1 MRIDD
6 NYLRGNRVDGEV
18 VYSSDFNE
26 LEIVVKTA
34 INANYTDIVN
44 NNNYINDVANNFNDF
59 VYTFTEAVNRHENDI
74 NNLNDVVN
82 RHENDITLVKEQVRV
97 ADWRIQEVSKNINEF
112 ITGTYATDISRINK
126 TVDGLVGTVNKHE
139 DDISRIDE
147 TLSNLQENGTVS
159 SVPVYYYNGLHNQE
173 NLDMFNEICGLFDNK
188 SPFVLVGRFEVE
200 LQTGEDTFEME
211 EVIAPIQVK
220 NFTDRETGGTVLSFA
235 TAPIW
240 LGSQYNIATIGLVGE
255 WGNFTDFQTIGWSS
269 LQGPSVNVKTFE
281 GYDETKTQVLKNING
296 VLTWVEE

>member
-26 LEIVVKTA
+26 LETVIKTA

-59 VYTFTEAVNRHENDI
+59 VYTFTEAVNRHEDNINKHENDI
-74 NNLNDVVN
+74 NSLYGAVNGHENDINLVREVVN
-82 RHENDITLVKEQVRV
+82 RHENAITLVKEQAYV
-97 ADWRIQEVSKNINEF
+97 ADWRSQEVSNKINEF
-112 ITGTYATDISRINK
+112 ITGTYAN
-126 TVDGLVGTVNKHE
+126 
-139 DDISRIDE
+139 DISRIDE
-147 TLSNLQENGTVS
+147 TLNNIQENGTIS

-200 LQTGEDTFEME
+200 LQTGENTFEME
-211 EVIAPIQVK
+211 DVIAPIQVK
-220 NFTDRETGGTVLSFA
+220 NYTDRETGGTVLSFA

-255 WGNFTDFQTIGWSS
+255 WGNFTAFQTIGWSA

-281 GYDETKTQVLKNING
+281 GYDATKTQVLKNING

>member
-18 VYSSDFNE
+18 ITSADFNE
-26 LEIVVKTA
+26 LETVVKTA
-34 INANYTDIVN
+34 INANYVDITK
-44 NNNYINDVANNFNDF
+44 A
-59 VYTFTEAVNRHENDI
+59 TEDI
-74 NNLNDVVN
+74 NMLNQFSLETINALAKLDEDVD

-97 ADWRIQEVSKNINEF
+97 ADLRAQEAQNNLNTFISETYVNDIN
-112 ITGTYATDISRINK
+112 
-126 TVDGLVGTVNKHE
+126 
-139 DDISRIDE
+139 RIDE
-147 TLSNLQENGTVS
+147 TLSNIQENGTNS

-200 LQTGEDTFEME
+200 LQTGEDTFERE
-211 EVIAPIQVK
+211 EVVTPIQVK
-220 NFTDRETGGTVLSFA
+220 NYTDRETGGTVLSFA

-255 WGNFTDFQTIGWSS
+255 WGNFTDFQTIGWSA

>member
-6 NYLRGNRVDGEV
+6 NYLRGDRVDGEIV
-18 VYSSDFNE
+18 TSSDFNE
-26 LEIVVKTA
+26 LETVVKAA
-34 INANYTDIVN
+34 INANYDDIISASADIEN
-44 NNNYINDVANNFNDF
+44 IKQFNLD
-59 VYTFTEAVNRHENDI
+59 TI
-74 NNLNDVVN
+74 NNLAELD
-82 RHENDITLVKEQVRV
+82 DGVKNNAEEIR
-97 ADWRIQEVSKNINEF
+97 
-112 ITGTYATDISRINK
+112 
-126 TVDGLVGTVNKHE
+126 
-139 DDISRIDE
+139 
-147 TLSNLQENGTVS
+147 NLKENGLEYDI
-159 SVPVYYYNGLHNQE
+159 PLYYYNGLHNQE
-173 NLDMFNEICGLFDNK
+173 NLNMFNEICSLFDNK

-211 EVIAPIQVK
+211 EVVAPIQVK
-220 NFTDRETGGTVLSFA
+220 NYTDRETGGTVLSFA

-255 WGNFTDFQTIGWSS
+255 WGNFTDFQTTGWSA

>member
-26 LEIVVKTA
+26 LETVVKTA
-34 INANYTDIVN
+34 INANYEDILKNLENINKHEDDITLVKDQANLADWRVQELQNHLNTFISDTYITDISR
-44 NNNYINDVANNFNDF
+44 IEINFNNLDIK
-59 VYTFTEAVNRHENDI
+59 VNSLDTTVNSLVDNYNNLYGTVNGVNDAVNRHENAI
-74 NNLNDVVN
+74 
-82 RHENDITLVKEQVRV
+82 
-97 ADWRIQEVSKNINEF
+97 RI
-112 ITGTYATDISRINK
+112 
-126 TVDGLVGTVNKHE
+126 
-139 DDISRIDE
+139 IDE
-147 TLSNLQENGTVS
+147 TLSNLQENGTIS

-220 NFTDRETGGTVLSFA
+220 NYTDRETGGTVLSFA

-255 WGNFTDFQTIGWSS
+255 WGNFTGFRTIGWSA

>member
-6 NYLRGNRVDGEV
+6 NYLRGNRVDGEIIT
-18 VYSSDFNE
+18 SADFNE
-26 LEIVVKTA
+26 LETVVKAA
-34 INANYTDIVN
+34 INANYTDIVSNSESIN
-44 NNNYINDVANNFNDF
+44 NLSGTVNDNINRINDNVNSISTLND
-59 VYTFTEAVNRHENDI
+59 TINIHENDM
-74 NNLNDVVN
+74 
-82 RHENDITLVKEQVRV
+82 TLVKEQAYV
-97 ADWRIQEVSKNINEF
+97 ADWRSQEVQKNLNEF
-112 ITGTYATDISRINK
+112 LTETYTGDIT
-126 TVDGLVGTVNKHE
+126 
-139 DDISRIDE
+139 RIDE
-147 TLSNLQENGTVS
+147 TLSNLQKNGTGS
-159 SVPVYYYNGLHNQE
+159 SVPVYYYNGLHSQE

-200 LQTGEDTFEME
+200 LQTGENTFEME

-220 NFTDRETGGTVLSFA
+220 NYTDRETGGTVLSFA

-255 WGNFTDFQTIGWSS
+255 WGNFTDFQTIGWSA

>member
-34 INANYTDIVN
+34 INANYTDIIN
-44 NNNYINDVANNFNDF
+44 NNSYINDVANNFNDF
-59 VYTFTEAVNRHENDI
+59 VYTFTEAVNRHEDNI
-74 NNLNDVVN
+74 NSLNDVVN
-82 RHENDITLVKEQVRV
+82 RHEKDITLVKEQVSV
-97 ADWRIQEVSKNINEF
+97 ADWRSEEVQKNLNTF
-112 ITGTYATDISRINK
+112 ISETYVT
-126 TVDGLVGTVNKHE
+126 
-139 DDISRIDE
+139 DISRIDE
-147 TLSNLQENGTVS
+147 TLSNLQENGTTS

-200 LQTGEDTFEME
+200 LQTGENTFEME
-211 EVIAPIQVK
+211 EVVAPIQVK

-240 LGSQYNIATIGLVGE
+240 LGSQYNIATIGLIGE
-255 WGNFTDFQTIGWSS
+255 WGNFTGFQTIGWSA

>member
-6 NYLRGNRVDGEV
+6 NYLRGDRVDGEIIT
-18 VYSSDFNE
+18 SSDFNE
-26 LEIVVKTA
+26 LETVVKTA
-34 INANYTDIVN
+34 INANYDDIINVSKDIVN
-44 NNNYINDVANNFNDF
+44 INQFNLD
-59 VYTFTEAVNRHENDI
+59 TI
-74 NNLNDVVN
+74 NNLANLDDGVKN
-82 RHENDITLVKEQVRV
+82 NAEEIRNLKEN
-97 ADWRIQEVSKNINEF
+97 
-112 ITGTYATDISRINK
+112 
-126 TVDGLVGTVNKHE
+126 GLVY
-139 DDISRIDE
+139 DIP
-147 TLSNLQENGTVS
+147 L
-159 SVPVYYYNGLHNQE
+159 YYYNGLHNQE

-220 NFTDRETGGTVLSFA
+220 NYTDRETGGTVLSFA

-255 WGNFTDFQTIGWSS
+255 WGNFTDFQTIGWSA

>member
-18 VYSSDFNE
+18 ITSSDFNE
-26 LEIVVKTA
+26 LETVVKAA
-34 INANYTDIVN
+34 INANYTDIVSN
-44 NNNYINDVANNFNDF
+44 S
-59 VYTFTEAVNRHENDI
+59 ESI
-74 NNLNDVVN
+74 NNLDTTVNSLVDNYNNLYGTVGSLND
-82 RHENDITLVKEQVRV
+82 
-97 ADWRIQEVSKNINEF
+97 
-112 ITGTYATDISRINK
+112 
-126 TVDGLVGTVNKHE
+126 TVNKHE

-147 TLSNLQENGTVS
+147 TLNNIQENGTGS

-211 EVIAPIQVK
+211 EVVTPIQVR

-255 WGNFTDFQTIGWSS
+255 WGNFTDFQTIGWSA

>member
-18 VYSSDFNE
+18 ITSSDFNE
-26 LEIVVKTA
+26 LETVVKTA
-34 INANYTDIVN
+34 INSNYADITSAREDIES
-44 NNNYINDVANNFNDF
+44 INQFNLD
-59 VYTFTEAVNRHENDI
+59 TI
-74 NNLNDVVN
+74 NNLAKLDDDINK
-82 RHENDITLVKEQVRV
+82 HENNINLVKEQVNTVDER
-97 ADWRIQEVSKNINEF
+97 AQENLNTF
-112 ITGTYATDISRINK
+112 ISETYATDIN
-126 TVDGLVGTVNKHE
+126 
-139 DDISRIDE
+139 RIDE
-147 TLSNLQENGTVS
+147 TLSNLQENDTSS
-159 SVPVYYYNGLHNQE
+159 SVPVYYYNGSHNQE

-188 SPFVLVGRFEVE
+188 SPFVLIGRFEVE
-200 LQTGEDTFEME
+200 LQTGESTFEME
-211 EVIAPIQVK
+211 EVVTPIQVK
-220 NFTDRETGGTVLSFA
+220 NYTDRETGGTVLSFA

-255 WGNFTDFQTIGWSS
+255 WGNFTDFQTTGWSA

>member
-26 LEIVVKTA
+26 LETIVKTA
-34 INANYTDIVN
+34 INANYEDILRNLEVINSLNSTVN
-44 NNNYINDVANNFNDF
+44 SLDGTVISLND
-59 VYTFTEAVNRHENDI
+59 AVNK
-74 NNLNDVVN
+74 
-82 RHENDITLVKEQVRV
+82 HENDITLVKEQASV
-97 ADWRIQEVSKNINEF
+97 ADWRSQEVQGNLNKF
-112 ITGTYATDISRINK
+112 ITETYTGDI
-126 TVDGLVGTVNKHE
+126 T
-139 DDISRIDE
+139 RIDE
-147 TLSNLQENGTVS
+147 TLSNLQENGTIS

-200 LQTGEDTFEME
+200 LQTGENTFEME

-220 NFTDRETGGTVLSFA
+220 NYTDRETGGTVLSFA

-255 WGNFTDFQTIGWSS
+255 WGNFTDFQTIGWSA

>member
-18 VYSSDFNE
+18 ITSSDFNE
-26 LEIVVKTA
+26 LETVVKAA
-34 INANYTDIVN
+34 INANYTDIVSNSKSIN
-44 NNNYINDVANNFNDF
+44 NLAELDESVQETQENLN
-59 VYTFTEAVNRHENDI
+59 TFISETYVNDI
-74 NNLNDVVN
+74 N
-82 RHENDITLVKEQVRV
+82 
-97 ADWRIQEVSKNINEF
+97 
-112 ITGTYATDISRINK
+112 
-126 TVDGLVGTVNKHE
+126 
-139 DDISRIDE
+139 RIDE
-147 TLSNLQENGTVS
+147 TLNNLQENDTNS

-220 NFTDRETGGTVLSFA
+220 NYTDRETGGTVLSFA

-255 WGNFTDFQTIGWSS
+255 WGNFTDFQTIGWSA